1 MPIFIIVSLSPWQVK
16 PYNLE
21 KIHERMPSFG
31 MRLLFL
37 RDKIYPL
44 YATKAITLL
53 SNGYNNVDGDFS
65 LGK

>member
-16 PYNLE
+16 PYNLK

-44 YATKAITLL
+44 YATKAITL
-53 SNGYNNVDGDFS
+53 SGSGYNMYDGVFPY
-65 LGK
+65 GK

>member
-1 MPIFIIVSLSPWQVK
+1 MPIFIIVSLNPWQVK

-31 MRLLFL
+31 MRLFFM

-44 YATKAITLL
+44 YATKAITL
-53 SNGYNNVDGDFS
+53 SGSGYNNLDGIFS